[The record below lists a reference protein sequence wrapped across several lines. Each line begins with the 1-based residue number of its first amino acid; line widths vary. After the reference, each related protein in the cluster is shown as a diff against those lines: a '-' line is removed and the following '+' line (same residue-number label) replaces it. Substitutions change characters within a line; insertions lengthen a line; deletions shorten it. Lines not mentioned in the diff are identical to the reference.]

1 MKRLTI
7 QQQIQ
12 HIYDML
18 EDLNTKWTDTEWAI
32 KHTWLSMVIKTAMEL
47 QAVAEA
53 ENKMG
58 TPNV

>member
-32 KHTWLSMVIKTAMEL
+32 KHTWLSMVIKTAQEL
-47 QAVAEA
+47 QAVCTAEQKLG
-53 ENKMG
+53 E
-58 TPNV
+58 P

>member
-1 MKRLTI
+1 
-7 QQQIQ
+7 
-12 HIYDML
+12 ML

-32 KHTWLSMVIKTAMEL
+32 KYTWLSMVIKTAMEL

-58 TPNV
+58 TPNA

>member
-32 KHTWLSMVIKTAMEL
+32 KHTWLSMVIKTATEL
-47 QAVAEA
+47 QAVAQA
-53 ENKMG
+53 EHKMG
-58 TPNV
+58 TPND

>member
-32 KHTWLSMVIKTAMEL
+32 KYTWLSMVIKTAMEL

-58 TPNV
+58 TPNA

>member
-18 EDLNTKWTDTEWAI
+18 EDLNTKWTDTEWPI
-32 KHTWLSMVIKTAMEL
+32 KHTRLSMVIKTAMEL
-47 QAVAEA
+47 QAVAQA
-53 ENKMG
+53 EHKMG
-58 TPNV
+58 TPNA